1 MSFAEEKELFFKNNN
16 IDLLIE
22 MLEKLDNNNIKIGDY
37 CGFGAEFVLNG
48 IETGSNWY
56 NIEDFIEDR
65 YDNARKHYFNLINDW
80 NSFLFFNP
88 SDFRGLIFDFG
99 NIREGRI
106 LAYNG
111 LTTKF
116 THDVV
121 KEFTLDEFLME
132 YGMKKLYS
140 CSHYRV
146 SWPSLG
152 FSWNN

>member
-1 MSFAEEKELFFKNNN
+1 MGLVGEKELFFKNNN

-22 MLEKLDNNNIKIGDY
+22 MLKKLDNNNIKIGDY
-37 CGFGAEFVLNG
+37 CGFGAEFVLNC
-48 IETGSNWY
+48 IK
-56 NIEDFIEDR
+56 DFIEDQ

-80 NSFLFFNP
+80 ASFLFFNP

-111 LTTKF
+111 LATKF

-121 KEFTLDEFLME
+121 KEFTLDDFLID

-140 CSHYRV
+140 CSHYHV
-146 SWPSLG
+146 HWPSLG
-152 FSWNN
+152 FCWNN

>member
-1 MSFAEEKELFFKNNN
+1 MIIMSFKEEKELFFKNNN

-22 MLEKLDNNNIKIGDY
+22 MLEKLDNNNIKFGDY
-37 CGFGAEFVLNG
+37 CGFGAEFVLNST
-48 IETGSNWY
+48 ETSS

-65 YDNARKHYFNLINDW
+65 YNNARKHYFNLINNW
-80 NSFLFFNP
+80 NSFLFYNL
-88 SDFRGLIFDFG
+88 SDFRGLIFDFSY
-99 NIREGRI
+99 IRDGKI

-116 THDVV
+116 TYDVV
-121 KEFTLDEFLME
+121 KEFTLNEFLME

-152 FSWNN
+152 LCWNN